1 MENISITIIVVLC
14 YMIGEMY
21 KLIFKKEEAYKYIP
35 MVLSISGGII
45 GVIMYYTNKE
55 IINASNVWSAMLI
68 GIVSGTSSTG
78 ANQIIKQ
85 IFGGSNGANSK
96 KKDS

>member
-35 MVLSISGGII
+35 LVLSISGGII
-45 GVIMYYTNKE
+45 VLIIYYTN
-55 IINASNVWSAMLI
+55 N
-68 GIVSGTSSTG
+68 
-78 ANQIIKQ
+78 
-85 IFGGSNGANSK
+85 
-96 KKDS
+96 